1 MTTSKNKQRNDMKK
15 LIPVLSLVLIG
26 FASCYKDNAEDMYPG
41 TGSGPCDT
49 ANVTFSGVVKP
60 IIDSRCATAGC
71 HNNAVASGIDL
82 SAYSGVAGVANS
94 GKLLSAITHDG
105 QASFM
110 PKGLPKLD
118 DCTIAKI
125 RVWVNAGA
133 PNN

>member
-1 MTTSKNKQRNDMKK
+1 MKK
-15 LIPVLSLVLIG
+15 LIPILSLILIG

-41 TGSGPCDT
+41 SSTGGTGGTCDT
-49 ANVTFSGVVKP
+49 TNVTYSGVLKP
-60 IIDSRCATAGC
+60 IFDAKCATAGC
-71 HNNAVASGIDL
+71 HINATVTGISLAD
-82 SAYSGVAGVANS
+82 YHGVAAVANS
-94 GKLLSAITHDG
+94 GKLMAAITHNG

-133 PNN
+133 PDN